1 MSSFREQRL
10 ARLRGTNEATREF
23 VRRRIDAAHAVDI
36 FDVIENQRVWLLF
49 EPLDH
54 LFGFF
59 QREREGSGIVLH
71 SGHPL
76 SVQRFTAAHEYGHY
90 VLGHQASQDSREEL
104 FGAPG
109 LPLQELEAQSFAA
122 EFLMP
127 LALVNRALDRLSLPR
142 EPRALQPIDAYQL
155 SLEMGSSYRA
165 TVTQLTQLNKIA
177 QERAEQLLGWTPI
190 QIKTALGAGE
200 PPCNSRADVW
210 DIDELRRER
219 NLQLRIQDE
228 LHVRLPEIPSSG
240 YRWVVEISGDG
251 LEPVRDELEGDLAAQ
266 ERLGSARRRH
276 LWWRAQEPG
285 HTAISLRLVRPWEDE
300 SAPLDGVELD
310 LRVQMPR
317 TGLES
322 STGITLAQRRA
333 LIAEAA

>member
-1 MSSFREQRL
+1 MSSFREQQL

-23 VRRRIDAAHAVDI
+23 VRRGLDAGRAVDV
-36 FDVIENQRVWLLF
+36 FEVIERERVWLLF
-49 EPLDH
+49 EPLEH

-59 QREREGSGIVLH
+59 QRGQAGAGIVLH

-90 VLGHQASQDSREEL
+90 VLGHQHSQDSQEEL
-104 FGAPG
+104 FGAGG

-127 LALVNRALDRLSLPR
+127 LALVNRALDRLDLSR
-142 EPRALQPIDAYQL
+142 EPAGLEPLNAYRL
-155 SLEMGSSYRA
+155 SLELGSSYRA
-165 TVTQLTQLNKIA
+165 TVTQLTQLKKIA
-177 QERAEQLLGWTPI
+177 RGRAEELLAWKPI
-190 QIKTALGAGE
+190 DIKTALGDGQ
-200 PPCNSRADVW
+200 PPGNSRADVW
-210 DIDELRRER
+210 DVDEQHRER
-219 NLQLRIQDE
+219 NLQLRIEDE

-240 YRWVVEISGDG
+240 YRWEVDVSGAA
-251 LEPVRDELEGDLAAQ
+251 LEPLRDELEGDLEAQ

-276 LWWRAQEPG
+276 LLWRAQEPG
-285 HTAISLRLVRPWEDE
+285 RTAISLRLVRPWEDGA
-300 SAPLDGVELD
+300 APLKAVEFD

-322 STGITLAQRRA
+322 TSGISLPQRRA
-333 LIAEAA
+333 LVAQAA